1 MLIKFRK
8 TNKLDSSPEQ
18 SPQSVPIEDKAESPL
33 TGKRLN
39 EARKLMKA
47 VPDVR
52 EEKVAQIKKQL
63 ENGTYKIDGEK
74 IAFKMIKESLTNEEL

>member
-18 SPQSVPIEDKAESPL
+18 SSQSVPIEDKAESPL
-33 TGKRLN
+33 TVKRLV
-39 EARKLMKA
+39 EARRLMKA

-52 EEKVAQIKKQL
+52 EKKVARIRKRL
-63 ENGTYKIDGEK
+63 DNGTYKIDGER
-74 IAFKMIKESLTNEEL
+74 IASKMIKECLANEEL

>member
-8 TNKLDSSPEQ
+8 TNKLDSSHEQ
-18 SPQSVPIEDKAESPL
+18 SSQSVLIEDKAESPL
-33 TGKRLN
+33 AVKRLN
-39 EARKLMKA
+39 KARKLMKE

-63 ENGTYKIDGEK
+63 ANGTYKIDGER
-74 IAFKMIKESLTNEEL
+74 IAFKMIKKES